1 MSGTTGTPGTNFLI
15 AVMRELAGPQCA
27 AGYMQVQVSPNVSR
41 DGTLPSA
48 GNTSYVCAGLA
59 SAAGTMAV
67 AGLTGVSQSKLQFK
81 KCHCLI

>member
-1 MSGTTGTPGTNFLI
+1 MP
-15 AVMRELAGPQCA
+15 ELAGPQYA

-67 AGLTGVSQSKLQFK
+67 AGLIGVSQSTATV
-81 KCHCLI
+81 